1 MFIVLN
7 SILSYNLSMLLTIIL
22 SLVLWIP
29 LSLSAQN
36 IEPDSP
42 IQTEEEN
49 VLKSELSD
57 EKVSHKE
64 FKDLVQN
71 TIILM
76 GPSTNP
82 SDHETDEDSSL
93 TVKN

>member
-57 EKVSHKE
+57 EEVSHKE

-76 GPSTNP
+76 GPDHNISTN
-82 SDHETDEDSSL
+82 ETDQDSSA

>member
-1 MFIVLN
+1 
-7 SILSYNLSMLLTIIL
+7 MLLTIIL
-22 SLVLWIP
+22 QLVLWIP

-36 IEPDSP
+36 LGPDSP
-42 IQTEEEN
+42 IQSEEEN

-57 EKVSHKE
+57 EEISSRD

-76 GPSTNP
+76 GPSTNT
-82 SDHETDEDSSL
+82 SDSETDQGSSP

>member
-1 MFIVLN
+1 
-7 SILSYNLSMLLTIIL
+7 MLLTIIL

-42 IQTEEEN
+42 IQTDEEN

-76 GPSTNP
+76 GPSTNT
-82 SDHETDEDSSL
+82 SDDETDEDSSL

>member
-1 MFIVLN
+1 
-7 SILSYNLSMLLTIIL
+7 MLLTIIL
-22 SLVLWIP
+22 QLVLWIP

-36 IEPDSP
+36 LGPDSP
-42 IQTEEEN
+42 IQSEEEN

-57 EKVSHKE
+57 EEISSRD
-64 FKDLVQN
+64 FKDLVQH

-76 GPSTNP
+76 GPSTNT
-82 SDHETDEDSSL
+82 SDSETDQGSSP

>member
-1 MFIVLN
+1 
-7 SILSYNLSMLLTIIL
+7 MLLTIIL
-22 SLVLWIP
+22 QLVLWIP

-36 IEPDSP
+36 LGPDSP

-49 VLKSELSD
+49 VLRSELSD
-57 EKVSHKE
+57 EEISSRD

-76 GPSTNP
+76 GPSTNT
-82 SDHETDEDSSL
+82 SDSETDQGSSPTL
-93 TVKN
+93 KN

>member
-1 MFIVLN
+1 
-7 SILSYNLSMLLTIIL
+7 MLLTIL
-22 SLVLWIP
+22 LPLVLWIP

-36 IEPDSP
+36 IELDSP
-42 IQTEEEN
+42 IQTDEEN

-76 GPSTNP
+76 GPSTNT
-82 SDHETDEDSSL
+82 SDHETDQDSSL

>member
-1 MFIVLN
+1 
-7 SILSYNLSMLLTIIL
+7 MLLTILL

-42 IQTEEEN
+42 IQTDEEN

-76 GPSTNP
+76 GPSTNT

>member
-1 MFIVLN
+1 
-7 SILSYNLSMLLTIIL
+7 MLLTIIL
-22 SLVLWIP
+22 QLVLWIP

-36 IEPDSP
+36 LGPDSP

-57 EKVSHKE
+57 EEISSRD

-76 GPSTNP
+76 GPSTNT
-82 SDHETDEDSSL
+82 SDSETDQGSSPTL
-93 TVKN
+93 KN

>member
-1 MFIVLN
+1 
-7 SILSYNLSMLLTIIL
+7 MLLTIIL

-42 IQTEEEN
+42 IQTDEEN

-76 GPSTNP
+76 GPSTNT
-82 SDHETDEDSSL
+82 SDQETDEDSSL

>member
-1 MFIVLN
+1 MI
-7 SILSYNLSMLLTIIL
+7 LTILL

-42 IQTEEEN
+42 IQTDEEN

-76 GPSTNP
+76 GPSTNT
-82 SDHETDEDSSL
+82 SDQETDEDSSL